1 MTGENLAPVP
11 AEAASGLAPHTL
23 VIGCGNLLRGDD
35 AAGPELVRRLA
46 RRELPAGVECLD
58 AGTGGID
65 VAFAIRGMPVVILID
80 ACRTGSEPGSL
91 FELLAE
97 ELVNLPPPEGLGLHD
112 FRWHHALAAGRW
124 LFGGEPPG
132 RVTAFLIEG
141 GAFEA
146 GASLSPAVDRA
157 LDVLADL
164 LVARLASPARAASAA
179 PATAASGA

>member
-1 MTGENLAPVP
+1 MTGENPAPVL
-11 AEAASGLAPHTL
+11 AEAAAGLASHAL

-35 AAGPELVRRLA
+35 AAGPEFVRRLA
-46 RRELPAGVECLD
+46 GRELPAGVRCLD

-65 VAFAIRGMPVVILID
+65 VAFAIRGVPEVILID

-91 FELLAE
+91 FELPAE
-97 ELVNLPPPEGLGLHD
+97 ELLSLPPPEGLGLHD

-124 LFGGEPPG
+124 LFGDEPP
-132 RVTAFLIEG
+132 RQVTAFLIEG

-164 LVARLASPARAASAA
+164 LVARLAAAARATPAAAAGSPA
-179 PATAASGA
+179 GA

>member
-1 MTGENLAPVP
+1 MTGENPAPGP
-11 AEAASGLAPHTL
+11 AAAADRLPPRAL

-35 AAGPELVRRLA
+35 AAGPEFVRRLA
-46 RRELPAGVECLD
+46 SRRLPAGVECLD

-65 VAFAIRGMPVVILID
+65 VAFAIRGVPEVILID

-91 FELLAE
+91 FELPAE
-97 ELVNLPPPEGLGLHD
+97 ELVHLPPPAGLGLHD

-124 LFGGEPPG
+124 LFGDEPP
-132 RVTAFLIEG
+132 RQVTAFLVEG
-141 GAFEA
+141 AAFEA
-146 GASLSPAVDRA
+146 ATSLSPAVDRA

-164 LVARLASPARAASAA
+164 LVARLASPVRAAPAA